1 MRFFILF
8 VALAG
13 FASLSA
19 ESMHRI
25 SAKGGLSYATVSSA
39 DVAEDRHVFPL
50 DAAVNGLLYIPDSPD
65 SYNCAASLQV
75 KLLPSASGSDS
86 GGGKPGCQAMP
97 STVEVEY
104 RLMNRF
110 RLLYSRLY
118 MPRATYGSQFVSPS
132 ISSGSVGFSRSINT
146 YEMRHGRS
154 TAGAGYL
161 HPFSDSFRIGPT
173 VRGIKEFSLYS
184 VSPSA
189 LTLLR
194 SGSVTAGAFSFQNGR
209 RERILSGTAPG
220 ADLEFEPVKGIGI
233 HLTYS
238 RYILRGG
245 MSEGRASGAAVFAG
259 SSFAVS
265 APSLDATEAELSHSG
280 YDAGLGFRFG
290 SGKPAAFHI
299 GFLKRKYLRNYD
311 YYHRLNT
318 AFAGNLSAQTIN
330 LLYINALYT
339 SSRYVQSEKSVEM
352 KLELGLD
359 F

>member
-1 MRFFILF
+1 MRFFVISLT
-8 VALAG
+8 LAG

-25 SAKGGLSYATVSSA
+25 SAKGGLAYASVNSA
-39 DVAEDRHVFPL
+39 DMAEDRHVFPL
-50 DAAVNGLLYIPDSPD
+50 DAAVNGLLYIPDSPET
-65 SYNCAASLQV
+65 YNCAASLQV
-75 KLLPSASGSDS
+75 KLIPSASGSES
-86 GGGKPGCQAMP
+86 GGKPGCQAMP
-97 STVEVEY
+97 SSAEVEY

-118 MPRATYGSQFVSPS
+118 MPKATYGSQFVSPS
-132 ISSGSVGFSRSINT
+132 ISSGVVGFSRSINS
-146 YEMRHGRS
+146 YAMRHGRS

-194 SGSVTAGAFSFQNGR
+194 AGTTTAGSFSFQNGR

-220 ADLEFEPVKGIGI
+220 ADLEFEPVKGMGI

-238 RYILRGG
+238 RYILKGG
-245 MSEGRASGAAVFAG
+245 MSEARASGTAVFAG
-259 SSFAVS
+259 SASAIS
-265 APSLDATEAELSHSG
+265 APSLDATEARLSHSG
-280 YDAGLGFRFG
+280 YDAGIGFRFG
-290 SGKPAAFHI
+290 SGKPAAFHF

-318 AFAGNLSAQTIN
+318 AFAGNLSSQTIN

-339 SSRYVQSEKSVEM
+339 SSRYVQSEKLVEM
-352 KLELGLD
+352 KLELGVD